1 MLRSNLLGRV
11 VCTTH
16 LPGDPAGLLDGH
28 TWVGPA
34 AGEEAWP
41 RARWLGELRTADAL
55 ICLLSDRVDE
65 AALAAAPALRVV
77 ANYAVGYDNVD
88 VAAASARGVA
98 VANTPDV
105 LVEATADFTFALLLA
120 AARRLGEGERLVR
133 AGAWRGWT
141 PELLLGADVAGRTLG
156 IVGLGRIG
164 GAVARRA
171 RGFDM
176 AILHHGGRAP
186 DDDPGL
192 AAAVSMDELLARSD
206 FVSLHVPLTPTTR
219 GLIDAT
225 ALAAMPRGAFLIN
238 TARGAIVDEGALA
251 EALGRGDLGGAAL
264 DVFVGEPAIDPRL
277 LAAPRL
283 ILAPHLGSATTSARI
298 RMAELCVHAVRDVL
312 AGRRPANLVN
322 PGALS

>member
-1 MLRSNLLGRV
+1 M
-11 VCTTH
+11 
-16 LPGDPAGLLDGH
+16 LDGH

-41 RARWLGELRTADAL
+41 RARWLAEARTADAL
-55 ICLLSDRVDE
+55 ICLLSDRIDE
-65 AALAAAPALRVV
+65 AALAAAPGLRVV

-88 VAAASARGVA
+88 VAAASARGIA

-120 AARRLGEGERLVR
+120 VARRLGEGERLVR

-164 GAVARRA
+164 RAVARRA
-171 RGFDM
+171 RGFSM
-176 AILHHGGRAP
+176 TVLYHGGRAP

-206 FVSLHVPLTPTTR
+206 FVSLHVPLTPSTR

-225 ALAAMPRGAFLIN
+225 ALAAMPRDAFLIN

-251 EALGRGDLGGAAL
+251 GALERGHLGGAAL

-283 ILAPHLGSATTSARI
+283 VLAPHLGSATTNARI

-312 AGRRPANLVN
+312 AGRRPPNLVN
-322 PGALS
+322 PQVLS